1 VASCQSNAQAVGELI
16 VGGQSLSGVA
26 RIKSM
31 SLSARMTPAPSLSP
45 SALLK
50 GPPC

>member
-1 VASCQSNAQAVGELI
+1 MGGLI

-31 SLSARMTPAPSLSP
+31 SLGARMTPALSLSA